1 MTGLWENKKE
11 RMFLIMTDEER
22 NKLKDKLSKNM
33 NESFDNQDLNKTV
46 KEILEFLKEDSSKR
60 EQERIKTYEY
70 LIVKWGLVYFV
81 VYFCSMLI
89 FGSFLR

>member
-1 MTGLWENKKE
+1 
-11 RMFLIMTDEER
+11 MTDEER

-70 LIVKWGLVYFV
+70 LIVKWELVYFV

>member
-1 MTGLWENKKE
+1 
-11 RMFLIMTDEER
+11 MTDEER

-33 NESFDNQDLNKTV
+33 NESFENQDLNKTV

>member
-1 MTGLWENKKE
+1 
-11 RMFLIMTDEER
+11 MFLIMTDEER

>member
-1 MTGLWENKKE
+1 
-11 RMFLIMTDEER
+11 MTDEER

-46 KEILEFLKEDSSKR
+46 KEILEFLKEILEFLKEDSSKR

>member
-1 MTGLWENKKE
+1 MA
-11 RMFLIMTDEER
+11 DEER

>member
-1 MTGLWENKKE
+1 
-11 RMFLIMTDEER
+11 MTDEER

-89 FGSFLR
+89 FGTFLR

>member
-1 MTGLWENKKE
+1 
-11 RMFLIMTDEER
+11 MTDEER
-22 NKLKDKLSKNM
+22 NKLKNKLSKNM

-46 KEILEFLKEDSSKR
+46 KEILEFLKEDGSKR

>member
-1 MTGLWENKKE
+1 
-11 RMFLIMTDEER
+11 MTDEER

-33 NESFDNQDLNKTV
+33 NESFDNQDLNKTE

>member
-1 MTGLWENKKE
+1 MTGLGENKKE

-22 NKLKDKLSKNM
+22 NKLKDKLSKNL

>member
-1 MTGLWENKKE
+1 
-11 RMFLIMTDEER
+11 MTDEER

-81 VYFCSMLI
+81 VYFCLMLI

>member
-1 MTGLWENKKE
+1 
-11 RMFLIMTDEER
+11 MTDEER

>member
-60 EQERIKTYEY
+60 EQERIKTYF
-70 LIVKWGLVYFV
+70 FV
-81 VYFCSMLI
+81 LFRENP
-89 FGSFLR
+89 SF

>member
-1 MTGLWENKKE
+1 
-11 RMFLIMTDEER
+11 MTDEER

-81 VYFCSMLI
+81 VYFCSMSI

>member
-1 MTGLWENKKE
+1 
-11 RMFLIMTDEER
+11 MTDEER
-22 NKLKDKLSKNM
+22 NKLKNKLSKNM

>member
-1 MTGLWENKKE
+1 
-11 RMFLIMTDEER
+11 MTDEER

-33 NESFDNQDLNKTV
+33 SESFDNQDLNKTV